1 MPQSLPLPK
10 YHSVYLVLRE
20 RLRDG
25 VYDDRVPGELELMEQ
40 FNVSRVTVRKALEN
54 LAAEGWIE
62 RTAGRGTRRLHP
74 PAGDPKTA
82 KSTPHFAGLLDNIVA
97 ASLATT
103 VKVFEYEMV
112 RPPVSVAD
120 ALQLEGGGD
129 VLRVVRVRRMHGA
142 PLSHITTWVPQALAK
157 GLGRRQLGR
166 KPMLVL
172 MEESGIEIG
181 RATQTISARQA
192 DAVVAERLDL
202 ALGSALL
209 SVTRLVYDIHERPV
223 LWLQGLYCPE
233 RYEYK
238 MELSRV
244 GGIDAKIWVANE
256 TPSR

>member
-1 MPQSLPLPK
+1 MTQSLPLPK

-74 PAGDPKTA
+74 PAESRKTGGA
-82 KSTPHFAGLLDNIVA
+82 PTHFAGLLDNIVA
-97 ASLATT
+97 ASLETT
-103 VKVFEYEMV
+103 VKVFEHEIV
-112 RPPVSVAD
+112 RPPASVAE
-120 ALQLEGGGD
+120 ALQLGED
-129 VLRVVRVRRMHGA
+129 AEVLRVVRVRRMHGA
-142 PLSHITTWVPQALAK
+142 PLSHITTWVPRSLGK

-192 DAVVAERLDL
+192 DAVVAERLGV

-209 SVTRLVYDIHERPV
+209 SVTRLVYDTDEQPV
-223 LWLQGLYCPE
+223 MWLQGLYCPE

-238 MELSRV
+238 MALSRV
-244 GGIDAKIWVANE
+244 GGIDAKIWVANDAS
-256 TPSR
+256 SR